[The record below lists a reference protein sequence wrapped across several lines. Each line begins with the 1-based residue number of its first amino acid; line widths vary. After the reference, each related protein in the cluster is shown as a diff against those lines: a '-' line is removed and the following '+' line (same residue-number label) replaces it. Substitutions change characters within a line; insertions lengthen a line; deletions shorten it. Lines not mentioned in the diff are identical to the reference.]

1 MPPPEPGHG
10 RLLIKHGEVIEDS
23 WQVLRSTD
31 ELTVEQLPAG
41 RVIVPL
47 AFWQAHREALLARG
61 DVAVWLAS
69 DQPPTEVADD
79 LAQLPLVAIDFPL
92 FTDGRGFSYGRAL
105 REQHDYKGEVRA
117 IGQFIRDQLYHL
129 SRCGFD
135 AYAIETSDPHAA
147 LASLN
152 DFSDAYQASMRQPLP
167 RFRRRA

>member
-1 MPPPEPGHG
+1 MPQPSEQP
-10 RLLIKHGEVIEDS
+10 LLIKHGEVVEDS
-23 WQVLRSTD
+23 WQLLRSTD
-31 ELTVEQLPAG
+31 ELSVDQLPAG
-41 RVIVPL
+41 PVIVPL
-47 AFWQAHREALLARG
+47 AFWQANREALLARG

-69 DQPPTEVADD
+69 DQAPSEIADD

-92 FTDGRGFSYGRAL
+92 FTDGRGFSHGRAL
-105 REQHDYKGEVRA
+105 REQHGYKGEVRA

-135 AYAIETSDPHAA
+135 AYALETSDPHAA
-147 LASLN
+147 LESLN

>member
-1 MPPPEPGHG
+1 MPQ
-10 RLLIKHGEVIEDS
+10 LIKHGEVVEDS
-23 WQVLRSTD
+23 WQLLRTDD
-31 ELTVEQLPAG
+31 ELSEQLPAG
-41 RVIVPL
+41 QIIVPL
-47 AFWQAHREALLARG
+47 TYWQTHRDSLIARG

-69 DQPPTEVADD
+69 DQPPNEIAAD
-79 LAQLPLVAIDFPL
+79 LEQLPLVAIDFPM

-105 REQHDYKGEVRA
+105 REQYQYKGEIRA
-117 IGQFIRDQLYHL
+117 VGQFIRDQLYHL

-152 DFSDAYQASMRQPLP
+152 DFSDAYQGSVDQPLP